1 MLYFRMDKHQSML
14 NVANK
19 VKQEDEKITFSYKFE
34 GM

>member
-1 MLYFRMDKHQSML
+1 MDKHQSML

-19 VKQEDEKITFSYKFE
+19 IKTEEDKITFSYEFE

>member
-1 MLYFRMDKHQSML
+1 MDKHQSML

>member
-19 VKQEDEKITFSYKFE
+19 IKEEDKIAFSYKFE